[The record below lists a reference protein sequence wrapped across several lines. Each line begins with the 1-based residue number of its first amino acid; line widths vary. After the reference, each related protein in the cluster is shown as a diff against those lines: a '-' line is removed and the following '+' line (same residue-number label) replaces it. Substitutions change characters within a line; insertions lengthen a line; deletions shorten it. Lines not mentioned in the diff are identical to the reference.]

1 MASNRMITFSLIVN
15 RLTSL
20 FNLQEWLNLLLLFIF
35 SMIISVTVVA
45 NDLNESTLLSSTNKP
60 LIRRSKNSELLSYKM
75 YADDDKMPIFER
87 SPNSDYLVL
96 SRMQR
101 QANRRRRQRNGTE
114 ELSTRNDDQLETL
127 TPEMIK
133 RIRRQQRRKKSS
145 RRRQAII
152 PANVSRQAFDFLRSS
167 VVIPSLGTALP
178 SMMAKNSGFCKTIP
192 FDQKISHT
200 GCKSRIITNHYCYGT
215 CNSFY
220 IPSVSNGT
228 LPFTSCS
235 YCQPRHYRWTS
246 IRLKCP
252 YYFGS
257 EHHLRTLSLNRN
269 DDYGD
274 NIEDN
279 NVNDQQASIPNNYG
293 LLQRYRYKKVQIVTK
308 CRCQT

>member
-1 MASNRMITFSLIVN
+1 MSPIRPITLTN
-15 RLTSL
+15 RLLTL
-20 FNLQEWLNLLLLFIF
+20 LKLQEWFNMTLVF
-35 SMIISVTVVA
+35 SFLMIISVSVVA
-45 NDLNESTLLSSTNKP
+45 NDIDGSSSTDKQ
-60 LIRRSKNSELLSYKM
+60 RRSKNSELLSYKM
-75 YADDDKMPIFER
+75 YDNDDQMVPIFER

-101 QANRRRRQRNGTE
+101 QANRRKRHRNNTQ
-114 ELSTRNDDQLETL
+114 ELFIGNGNDQL
-127 TPEMIK
+127 TPEMIQ
-133 RIRRQQRRKKSS
+133 RIRRQQRRKKN

-167 VVIPSLGTALP
+167 VVMPLGTALP

-228 LPFTSCS
+228 LPFTSCT
-235 YCQPRHYRWTS
+235 YCQPRHYRWTT

-274 NIEDN
+274 NIDDN
-279 NVNDQQASIPNNYG
+279 NVNTNDQQAPMLNNYG
-293 LLQRYRYKKVQIVTK
+293 LLSRYRYKKVQIVTK
-308 CRCQT
+308 CRCQS